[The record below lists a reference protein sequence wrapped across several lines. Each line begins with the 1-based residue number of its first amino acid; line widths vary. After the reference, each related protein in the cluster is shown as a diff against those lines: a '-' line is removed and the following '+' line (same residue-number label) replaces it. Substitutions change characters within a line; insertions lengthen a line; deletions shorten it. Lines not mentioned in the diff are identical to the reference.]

1 MFILGMHFPAD
12 RGNKIP
18 FSEVV
23 GLVEKAV
30 DMKKVK
36 EIKLHEGSTKSTKTE
51 LYKTVT
57 NKDTFLAKALVHFY
71 ESEKDNNAPMKYM
84 FYTNKY
90 QVAEISLEVDKD
102 AEAIEISKKFQDMEP
117 INVEVVYA

>member
-90 QVAEISLEVDKD
+90 QAAEISLEVDKD
-102 AEAIEISKKFQDMEP
+102 AEAIEIAKKFQDMEP

>member
-1 MFILGMHFPAD
+1 MFVLGMKFTAD

-18 FSEVV
+18 FGEVV

-30 DMKKVK
+30 DMSKIK

-51 LYKTVT
+51 LYKTLT

-71 ESEKDNNAPMKYM
+71 ESQDDNNAPMKYM

-90 QVAEISLEVDKD
+90 QVAEISLETDKD
-102 AEAIEISKKFQDMEP
+102 AEAIEIAKKFQDMEP
-117 INVEVVYA
+117 INVEVIYA